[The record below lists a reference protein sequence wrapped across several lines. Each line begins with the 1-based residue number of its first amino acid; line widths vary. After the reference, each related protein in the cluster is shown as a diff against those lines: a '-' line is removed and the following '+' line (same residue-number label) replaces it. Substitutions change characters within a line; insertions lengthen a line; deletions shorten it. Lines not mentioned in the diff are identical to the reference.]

1 MLSRAALFLF
11 GMFVGACA
19 QSSTVQPTAPNHEAQ
34 AHDLASK
41 TVALVTRRE
50 DGSARS
56 YCSGVWVGEAAILT
70 AAHCVRGEQEV
81 EYVVQSD
88 VFAPGELHERGSVLF
103 RTAILTALDED
114 HDLALLGQGPL
125 GGLSGPREG
134 ADPSRGPTGHRTA
147 KVSLEPVLAGMDVQ
161 TLGHP
166 LGLWWSYSAGQVAA
180 VREME
185 IAGTEGVWVQTTASI
200 SPGNSGCGLF
210 DAQGRLIGIAHGAF
224 SKGQN
229 LNFFVHAQYLDAFL
243 RKNT

>member
-1 MLSRAALFLF
+1 MLGRAALFLF

-19 QSSTVQPTAPNHEAQ
+19 QSSTVQPTAPSHEAQ

-41 TVALVTRRE
+41 TVALVTRRA
-50 DGSARS
+50 DDSARS
-56 YCSGVWVGEAAILT
+56 YCSGVWVGERTILT
-70 AAHCVRGEQEV
+70 ASHCVRGEREV

-88 VFAPGELHERGSVLF
+88 VFGPGELRERPSIVFHL
-103 RTAILTALDED
+103 ALVSALDED
-114 HDLALLGQGPL
+114 HDLALLVV
-125 GGLSGPREG
+125 SG
-134 ADPSRGPTGHRTA
+134 AQDSHRTA
-147 KVSLEPVLAGMDVQ
+147 LVTSEPILPGMEVQ

-180 VREME
+180 VRDME

-210 DAQGRLIGIAHGAF
+210 DAQGRLVGIAHGAF
-224 SKGQN
+224 AKGQN

-243 RKNT
+243 RKNA